1 MNRLRD
7 ALFSLNSFVAALLA
21 LYVSIALGFERPFWA
36 MATVYI
42 VSQPLAGTVRSKAVF
57 RLGGTVIGATATVL
71 IVPPLANA
79 PVLLTLAMAAWVCG
93 CQFLSLLDRTPR
105 SYLFML
111 AGYTAAII
119 GFPSVDHPD
128 GVFNVAILRAQE
140 IGVGVACAT
149 LTHTL
154 IFPRNV
160 SSVLSAKLES
170 ISRDAQAWTLRAL
183 SGEPTLPDNA
193 VRSTLAADVTELH
206 LLSTHVPYDTETVRP
221 TRAAL
226 AALQDRLML
235 LIPLIS
241 AIDDRVQSLKA
252 AGAPNGEL
260 TPDLDRLLAATRVW
274 VVDPGRPEPIALRAD
289 IAAVTTA
296 TPHAGWSNLLT
307 HNLLARLVEL
317 TDLLSLSHELSFSL
331 RHSVDLSPQAQAL
344 VNTRLS
350 RPLHIDLGM
359 AALSVAATFVTI
371 VGTCLFW
378 IFTAW
383 PEGAIVPMIAAV
395 MCCFFATVD
404 DPTVQQRNF
413 LTWTAVSLPLI
424 ALYQFAIL
432 PAVHGFV
439 MLTLVLAPTLL
450 SLGYLLAQPKWTGR
464 VLPLVMGFSTGLALT
479 NTFTADFATFAASN
493 FAQLA
498 GVAAAIVTTRL
509 FRVIGP
515 QMAAIRV
522 LRACWRELAAMA
534 GARATLSVG
543 EWTGLMLDR
552 IQLLAPRLADASTRE
567 RLATSD
573 ALRDLR
579 IGINVIVLKEAHD
592 LDDSAQACVDRVLG
606 DVASHFADL
615 EHGTH
620 LVPEPKLPDLKLIES
635 IDRAL
640 AHTKPLPALIA
651 LTGLRRNLFPEAA
664 APVLEGAA

>member
-1 MNRLRD
+1 MRRFRD
-7 ALFSLNSFVAALLA
+7 ILFSANSFVAALLA
-21 LYVSIALGFERPFWA
+21 LFVSIALGFERPFWA

-57 RLGGTVIGATATVL
+57 RFGGTVIGAVATVL

-79 PVLLTLAMAAWVCG
+79 PILLTLAMAAWVCA

-154 IFPRNV
+154 IFPRDV
-160 SSVLSAKLES
+160 STVLTAKLEG
-170 ISRDAQAWTLRAL
+170 IARDAQAWTLRAL
-183 SGEPTLPDNA
+183 AGEPTPPEDA
-193 VRSTLAADVTELH
+193 IRRTLAADVTELH
-206 LLSTHVPYDTETVRP
+206 LLATHVPYDTETVRP

-241 AIDDRVQSLKA
+241 AIDDRVLSLKN
-252 AGAPNGEL
+252 AGALTPEL
-260 TPDLDRLLAATRVW
+260 TGLLDATRAW
-274 VVDPGRPEPIALRAD
+274 VVHPHRPEPVALRAD
-289 IAAVTTA
+289 IDAVAAAV
-296 TPHAGWSNLLT
+296 PPRGWSNLLT

-317 TDLLSLSHELSFSL
+317 TGLLSLSHELSLSL
-331 RHSVDLSPQAQAL
+331 RHPVELGPQAQAL
-344 VNTRLS
+344 VDTRLA

-359 AALSVAATFVTI
+359 AGLSVLATFVTI
-371 VGTCLFW
+371 VGSCLFW
-378 IFTAW
+378 IYTAW
-383 PEGAIVPMIAAV
+383 PEGFIVPMIAAV

-432 PAVHGFV
+432 PLVHGFV
-439 MLTLVLAPTLL
+439 MLSLVLAPTLL
-450 SLGYLLAQPKWTGR
+450 VLGYLQAKPNWTGKMM
-464 VLPLVMGFSTGLALT
+464 PLVMGFATGLALT
-479 NTFTADFATFAASN
+479 NTFTADFAAFAGSN

-515 QMAAIRV
+515 QTAALRV
-522 LRACWRELAAMA
+522 LRAGWRELAAMA
-534 GARATLSVG
+534 GTGATLSVG

-552 IQLLAPRLADASTRE
+552 IQLLAPRLADASTRD

-579 IGINVIVLKEAHD
+579 IGINVIVLKEAGD
-592 LDDSAQACVDRVLG
+592 LDDGARTCIDRVLG
-606 DVASHFADL
+606 DVAGHFAGL
-615 EHGTH
+615 AHRES
-620 LVPEPKLPDLKLIES
+620 LAPEPKLVES

-640 AHTKPLPALIA
+640 NHTQPLPALIA
-651 LTGLRRNLFPEAA
+651 LTGLRRNLCPDAP
-664 APVLEGAA
+664 APVLEAAA

>member
-1 MNRLRD
+1 MARLRD
-7 ALFSLNSFVAALLA
+7 SLFSINSFVAALLA

-57 RLGGTVIGATATVL
+57 RFGGTVIGAVATVL

-119 GFPSVDHPD
+119 GFPSVDHPE

-160 SSVLSAKLES
+160 SGVLTAKLES
-170 ISRDAQAWTLRAL
+170 ISRDAQAWTVLAL
-183 SGEPTLPDNA
+183 SGVQTLPDNS
-193 VRSTLAADVTELH
+193 VRRTLAADVTELH
-206 LLSTHVPYDTETVRP
+206 LLATHVPYDTETLLP
-221 TRAAL
+221 TRATL

-235 LIPLIS
+235 LVPLIS

-252 AGAPNGEL
+252 SGALTSEL
-260 TPDLDRLLAATRVW
+260 TLLLDDTRAW
-274 VVDPGRPEPIALRAD
+274 VVDPDRPDPEARRAAIANV
-289 IAAVTTA
+289 IATV
-296 TPHAGWSNLLT
+296 PPEGWTHLLA

-317 TDLLSLSHELSFSL
+317 TDLLSLSHELSLSL
-331 RHSVDLSPQAQAL
+331 RRSTPLSPHAQAL
-344 VNTRLS
+344 VNSRL
-350 RPLHIDLGM
+350 RQPLHIDLGM

-371 VGTCLFW
+371 VGSCLFW
-378 IFTAW
+378 IITAW

-450 SLGYLLAQPKWTGR
+450 VLGYLLAQPKWTGR
-464 VLPLVMGFSTGLALT
+464 VLPLVMGFATGLALT

-515 QMAAIRV
+515 QTAALRV

-534 GARATLSVG
+534 GARATISVS

-579 IGINVIVLKEAHD
+579 IGINVIVLKEARD
-592 LDDSAQACVDRVLG
+592 LDDNAQACVDRVLG
-606 DVASHFADL
+606 DVAGHFADL
-615 EHGTH
+615 EHHTH
-620 LVPEPKLPDLKLIES
+620 LMPQPKLIES

-651 LTGLRRNLFPEAA
+651 LTGLRRNLFPDAPAPTELAA
-664 APVLEGAA
+664 

>member
-1 MNRLRD
+1 MARLRD
-7 ALFSLNSFVAALLA
+7 ALFSVNSFVAALLA

-57 RLGGTVIGATATVL
+57 RFGGTVIGAMATVL
-71 IVPPLANA
+71 IVPPLAHA

-160 SSVLSAKLES
+160 SGVLTAKLES
-170 ISRDAQAWTLRAL
+170 ISRDAQAWTVRAL
-183 SGEPTLPDNA
+183 SGLPTLSEDP
-193 VRSTLAADVTELH
+193 VRRTLAADVTELH
-206 LLSTHVPYDTETVRP
+206 LLSTHVPYDTETLLP
-221 TRAAL
+221 TRATL

-235 LIPLIS
+235 LVPLIS
-241 AIDDRVQSLKA
+241 AIDDRVQSLQA
-252 AGAPNGEL
+252 ADAL
-260 TPDLDRLLAATRVW
+260 TPDLAHLLDETRAW
-274 VVDPGRPEPIALRAD
+274 VVAPDRPDPQGRRAA
-289 IAAVTTA
+289 IAAVAA
-296 TPHAGWSNLLT
+296 TVPPEGWNNLLT
-307 HNLLARLVEL
+307 HNLLVRLTEL
-317 TDLLSLSHELSFSL
+317 TDLLSLSHELSLGL
-331 RHSVDLSPQAQAL
+331 RRSAALSPQAQAL
-344 VNTRLS
+344 VNIRLS

-359 AALSVAATFVTI
+359 ATLSVAATFVTI
-371 VGTCLFW
+371 VGSCLFW
-378 IFTAW
+378 IVTAW
-383 PEGAIVPMIAAV
+383 PEGAIVPMIASV

-424 ALYQFAIL
+424 AVYQFAIL

-450 SLGYLLAQPKWTGR
+450 ILGYLLAQPRWTGR
-464 VLPLVMGFSTGLALT
+464 VMPLVMGFSTGLALT
-479 NTFTADFATFAASN
+479 NTFTADFATFAGSN

-498 GVAAAIVTTRL
+498 GVAAAIVVTRL

-515 QMAAIRV
+515 QTAAIRV

-534 GARATLSVG
+534 GARATVTVG

-579 IGINVIVLKEAHD
+579 IGINVIVLKEARD
-592 LDDSAQACVDRVLG
+592 LDDSAQACIDRVLG
-606 DVASHFADL
+606 DVAGHFADL
-615 EHGTH
+615 EHRTH
-620 LVPEPKLPDLKLIES
+620 LVPEPKLIES

-640 AHTKPLPALIA
+640 VHTKPLPALIA
-651 LTGLRRNLFPEAA
+651 LTGLRRNLFPEAP

>member
-1 MNRLRD
+1 MRRLRD
-7 ALFSLNSFVAALLA
+7 FLFSANSFVAAMLA
-21 LYVSIALGFERPFWA
+21 LFVSIALGFERPFWA

-57 RLGGTVIGATATVL
+57 RFGGTVIGAIGAVL

-79 PVLLTLAMAAWVCG
+79 PILLTLAMAVWVCG
-93 CQFLSLLDRTPR
+93 CQFLSLMDRTPR

-128 GVFNVAILRAQE
+128 QVFNVAILRAQE

-149 LTHTL
+149 LMHTL
-154 IFPRNV
+154 VFPRNV
-160 SSVLSAKLES
+160 STVLTTKLET

-183 SGEPTLPDNA
+183 KGEPTPSEHA
-193 VRSTLAADVTELH
+193 VRRTLAADVTELH
-206 LLSTHVPYDTETVRP
+206 LLATHVPYDTETLRP

-241 AIDDRVQSLKA
+241 AIDDRVSSLRTS
-252 AGAPNGEL
+252 GAL
-260 TPDLDRLLAATRVW
+260 TPALEALLEATRAW
-274 VVDPGRPEPIALRAD
+274 VVHPDRPEPVALRAD
-289 IAAVTTA
+289 IAALAA
-296 TPHAGWSNLLT
+296 TVPPHGWDNLLT

-331 RHSVDLSPQAQAL
+331 RHPVRLSPGAQDL
-344 VNTRLS
+344 VNSRLV
-350 RPLHIDLGM
+350 RPLHVDLGM
-359 AALSVAATFVTI
+359 AALSVLATFVTI
-371 VGTCLFW
+371 VASCLFW
-378 IFTAW
+378 IVTAW

-395 MCCFFATVD
+395 MCCFFATLD

-413 LTWTAVSLPLI
+413 LTWTVVSLPLT
-424 ALYQFAIL
+424 ALYQFALL

-439 MLTLVLAPTLL
+439 MLGLVLAPTLL
-450 SLGYLLAQPKWTGR
+450 FLGYLMPSPKWGGR
-464 VLPLVMGFSTGLALT
+464 MLPLVMGFSQGLALT
-479 NTFTADFATFAASN
+479 NTFSADFAAFAGSN

-498 GVAAAIVTTRL
+498 GVAAAIITTRL

-515 QMAAIRV
+515 QTAAVRV

-534 GARATLSVG
+534 GARADMG
-543 EWTGLMLDR
+543 IGQWTGLMLDR
-552 IQLLAPRLADASTRE
+552 IQLLAPRLADASTRD
-567 RLATSD
+567 RLVTSD

-579 IGINVIVLKEAHD
+579 IGINVIILKEATD
-592 LDDSAQACVDRVLG
+592 LDQGAQACIDLVLG
-606 DVASHFADL
+606 DVAGHFADL
-615 EHGTH
+615 EQHPGR
-620 LVPEPKLPDLKLIES
+620 VPEPKLMAS

-640 AHTKPLPALIA
+640 AHTRPLPALIA
-651 LTGLRRNLFPEAA
+651 LTGLRRNLFPDAP
-664 APVLEGAA
+664 APVTGAVA

>member
-1 MNRLRD
+1 MRQIRD
-7 ALFSLNSFVAALLA
+7 FLFSTNSFIAAMLA
-21 LYVSIALGFERPFWA
+21 LYVSVALGFERPFWA

-57 RLGGTVIGATATVL
+57 RFGGTVIGAIATVI

-79 PVLLTLAMAAWVCG
+79 PILLTLAMACWVCG

-128 GVFNVAILRAQE
+128 LVFNVAILRAQE

-149 LTHTL
+149 LVHTL
-154 IFPRNV
+154 VFPRNV
-160 SSVLSAKLES
+160 STVLTVKLET

-183 SGEPTLPDNA
+183 AGEPTPPEA
-193 VRSTLAADVTELH
+193 SVRRTLAADVTELH
-206 LLSTHVPYDTETVRP
+206 LLATHVPYDTETIRP

-241 AIDDRVQSLKA
+241 AIDDRVFGLKA
-252 AGAPNGEL
+252 ANAL
-260 TPDLDRLLAATRVW
+260 TPQLQALLDDTRAWVTDPARPDSEARRAAIATVAATV
-274 VVDPGRPEPIALRAD
+274 P
-289 IAAVTTA
+289 TQ
-296 TPHAGWSNLLT
+296 GWTNLLT
-307 HNLLARLVEL
+307 HNLLARVVEL
-317 TDLLSLSHELSFSL
+317 TDLLSLSHELSVSL
-331 RHSVDLSPQAQAL
+331 RHDKSLSTQAQAL
-344 VNTRLS
+344 VNTRLA

-371 VGTCLFW
+371 VGACLFW
-378 IFTAW
+378 IVTAW

-395 MCCFFATVD
+395 MCCFFATLD

-413 LTWTAVSLPLI
+413 LTWTAMSLPLT
-424 ALYQFAIL
+424 ALYQFAVL

-439 MLTLVLAPTLL
+439 MLTLVLTPTLL
-450 SLGYLLAQPKWTGR
+450 FLGFLMPSPKWGGR
-464 VLPLVMGFSTGLALT
+464 ILPLVMGFSQGLALT
-479 NTFTADFATFAASN
+479 NTFSADFAAFAASN

-498 GVAAAIVTTRL
+498 GVASAIVVTRL

-515 QMAAIRV
+515 QTAANRV
-522 LRACWRELAAMA
+522 LQAVWRELAAMA
-534 GARATLSVG
+534 GARSDMTVG
-543 EWTGLMLDR
+543 AWTGLMLDR

-579 IGINVIVLKEAHD
+579 IGINLIVLKEAD
-592 LDDSAQACVDRVLG
+592 ALDDGAQACIDRVLG
-606 DVASHFADL
+606 DVAGHFAGL
-615 EHGTH
+615 EKHPGRA
-620 LVPEPKLPDLKLIES
+620 PEPKLIES
-635 IDRAL
+635 IDRAI

-651 LTGLRRNLFPEAA
+651 LTGLRRNLFPNAPAPLEAVA
-664 APVLEGAA
+664 